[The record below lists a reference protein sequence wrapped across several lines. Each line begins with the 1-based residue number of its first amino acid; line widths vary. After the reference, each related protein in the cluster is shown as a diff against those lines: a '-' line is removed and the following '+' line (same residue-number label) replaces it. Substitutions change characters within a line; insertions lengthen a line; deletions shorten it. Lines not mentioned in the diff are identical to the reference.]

1 MKTILL
7 ALSILPSLIASYH
20 CSARNLPN
28 RDCDL
33 SDTGSLGQYS
43 GCMVR
48 QYSFSAFI
56 QCANQVNVADF
67 TATGGDSS
75 KSASPLEILLDALF
89 QADAVADPIINP
101 AVADCQLARNIQ
113 KAANEHGD
121 RPFAT
126 YLCNQYHPLDAGLRC
141 LQIGLMVRAPE
152 HSIETFCK
160 GISGRNKDL
169 MDAPELQDASDDTS
183 GDGLGG
189 GGLGGGGLGGTAAA
203 SSSGLGGGGLGGGG
217 LGVTAAASS
226 SEASTPVETDTSSP
240 DSTSSSAPSTVPQS
254 AVPTTSPVT
263 TPTSGTSTSP
273 AVAATPTTGSASN
286 ERITPWTAFG
296 VLGVAA
302 LLILSVF

>member
-1 MKTILL
+1 MTAMKAILL
-7 ALSILPSLIASYH
+7 ALSILPPLIASYD

-28 RDCDL
+28 RQCDL
-33 SDTGSLGQYS
+33 SDSGSLGQYAQ
-43 GCMVR
+43 CMVR

-56 QCANQVNVADF
+56 QCANQLNVADF

-101 AVADCQLARNIQ
+101 AVADCNLARNIQ

-126 YLCNQYHPLDAGLRC
+126 YLCNHYHPVDAGLRC
-141 LQIGLMVRAPE
+141 LQIGLMVSAPE

-169 MDAPELQDASDDTS
+169 MNAPELQDAGDDTS
-183 GDGLGG
+183 SGGSDGGEDS
-189 GGLGGGGLGGTAAA
+189 TAAD
-203 SSSGLGGGGLGGGG
+203 S
-217 LGVTAAASS
+217 T
-226 SEASTPVETDTSSP
+226 SEASTPVETDTSSS

-254 AVPTTSPVT
+254 AVPTTSPLATST
-263 TPTSGTSTSP
+263 TGTSTTP
-273 AVAATPTTGSASN
+273 AVAATPTTGAASN
-286 ERITPWTAFG
+286 ERMTHLRAFG
-296 VLGVAA
+296 VLGAAA
-302 LLILSVF
+302 LLTLVVF